1 MKRSLALTS
10 LLLSAGLISTSAQ
23 SAEEVNADRVT
34 GLNEIGVIS
43 VNDIS
48 GTPQE
53 IEKVIAIKRTNRA
66 RRIIELFRC
75 MKISGPI
82 TGTCR
87 QLSIVERS
95 LAKFWLLFGLAMI

>member
-53 IEKVIAIKRTNRA
+53 IEKVIAHKA
-66 RRIIELFRC
+66 DEQGAAYYRIIQMHENQRADNWHVQA
-75 MKISGPI
+75 IIYS
-82 TGTCR
+82 
-87 QLSIVERS
+87 
-95 LAKFWLLFGLAMI
+95 

>member
-23 SAEEVNADRVT
+23 SAEEVNADRAT
-34 GLNEIGVIS
+34 GLNEIGLIS

-53 IEKVIAIKRTNRA
+53 IEKVIAYKA
-66 RRIIELFRC
+66 DEQGAAYYRIIQMHEIHRPDNWRVQA
-75 MKISGPI
+75 IIYS
-82 TGTCR
+82 
-87 QLSIVERS
+87 
-95 LAKFWLLFGLAMI
+95 